1 MAVAGER
8 RLAPNRG
15 ASGAAGEASA
25 SLFAGNDEILTWLD
39 VLLKGKPE
47 QQAIARTEIAMILE
61 ARGFADDAE
70 EAYWTNVQAGAADRR
85 SYERLIAMYQL
96 RRDRLSETL
105 VRRQLDE
112 VFSKPAP
119 TPPAP
124 AAPSGSARAHDAP
137 VSLARHLTGPNR
149 PAQPAPPVRR
159 LRGARR
165 ADDDA
170 APAGSPPLG
179 RRAAEP
185 EDNAASADH
194 RLRSL
199 PAPATQHRESAG
211 RQAVPVTEVL
221 PAAASSPERTG
232 EHRRA
237 RLAPNPHPSYRRYRM
252 TGGGLIALQPT
263 TIMAFVLASVGVAAM
278 IVFFLVFSDRGIG
291 TRLALTGSNQLPA
304 RCADATRRFPG
315 ATDPRGSVASA
326 YRQQGVD
333 VDAPRVGGA
342 RLSADQAE
350 LVIGGWMAASLLL
363 ENAGQTPPKL
373 NEWLDPASSHPTLAN
388 AIVAGRRLDT
398 MVTAD
403 EWAEIQSW
411 PATTCGGAFMHDPR
425 NTSLIGL
432 MERVVAR

>member
-8 RLAPNRG
+8 LAPNRG
-15 ASGAAGEASA
+15 TPGQAGGSSA
-25 SLFAGNDEILTWLD
+25 SLFAGNDEILNWLD

-61 ARGFADDAE
+61 VRGFAEDAE
-70 EAYWTNVQAGAADRR
+70 EAYWTNVQAGATDRR

-112 VFSKPAP
+112 MFSKSAPAR
-119 TPPAP
+119 PAP
-124 AAPSGSARAHDAP
+124 AEPSGSATSARANDAP
-137 VSLARHLTGPNR
+137 VSLARHLTGPDR
-149 PAQPAPPVRR
+149 PAQPASPVRR
-159 LRGARR
+159 LRGGRR
-165 ADDDA
+165 ADDD
-170 APAGSPPLG
+170 
-179 RRAAEP
+179 
-185 EDNAASADH
+185 NADYANH
-194 RLRSL
+194 PLRSL

-211 RQAVPVTEVL
+211 RQAVPATEVL
-221 PAAASSPERTG
+221 PATSSPERTG
-232 EHRRA
+232 ERRRG
-237 RLAPNPHPSYRRYRM
+237 RLAPNPGSSYRRYLA
-252 TGGGLIALQPT
+252 TGGGLVALQPT
-263 TIMAFVLASVGVAAM
+263 TIMAFVLASVEVAAM

-291 TRLALTGSNQLPA
+291 SRLALTGSNQLPA

-342 RLSADQAE
+342 RLNADQAE

-373 NEWLDPASSHPTLAN
+373 NEWLDPESSRPTLAN

-398 MVTAD
+398 MITRD

-425 NTSLIGL
+425 NASLIGL
-432 MERVVAR
+432 MERVVAQ

>member
-1 MAVAGER
+1 
-8 RLAPNRG
+8 
-15 ASGAAGEASA
+15 
-25 SLFAGNDEILTWLD
+25 
-39 VLLKGKPE
+39 
-47 QQAIARTEIAMILE
+47 
-61 ARGFADDAE
+61 
-70 EAYWTNVQAGAADRR
+70 
-85 SYERLIAMYQL
+85 
-96 RRDRLSETL
+96 
-105 VRRQLDE
+105 
-112 VFSKPAP
+112 
-119 TPPAP
+119 
-124 AAPSGSARAHDAP
+124 
-137 VSLARHLTGPNR
+137 
-149 PAQPAPPVRR
+149 
-159 LRGARR
+159 
-165 ADDDA
+165 
-170 APAGSPPLG
+170 
-179 RRAAEP
+179 
-185 EDNAASADH
+185 
-194 RLRSL
+194 
-199 PAPATQHRESAG
+199 
-211 RQAVPVTEVL
+211 
-221 PAAASSPERTG
+221 
-232 EHRRA
+232 
-237 RLAPNPHPSYRRYRM
+237 
-252 TGGGLIALQPT
+252 
-263 TIMAFVLASVGVAAM
+263 MAFVLASVGVAAM
-278 IVFFLVFSDRGIG
+278 IVLFLVFSDRGIG

-315 ATDPRGSVASA
+315 ATDPRGSIASA